1 MGTTTIDIDTEA
13 CAAVMRRFGLASED
27 EAVNFALRSLV
38 VEPLTVPEAL
48 ALEGSGWIGDLDQM
62 RDAP

>member
-1 MGTTTIDIDTEA
+1 MGATTIDIDTEA

-27 EAVNFALRSLV
+27 EAVNVALRSLV

>member
-27 EAVNFALRSLV
+27 EAVNVALRSLV